1 MVLEQL
7 PKNNVQ
13 RKQQYF
19 LVWYTHHG
27 KGISHVNEA
36 MVNFNVSF
44 FDVNMDISH
53 GKFISGKSSHTH
65 HANLPAVK
73 GSFTTVKR
81 SRVAAPIGKAAS
93 QAKDKGEIS
102 FFCLFQGLFW

>member
-1 MVLEQL
+1 MLLEQL

-13 RKQQYF
+13 IKQQYF
-19 LVWYTHHG
+19 LVWYTHPD

-44 FDVNMDISH
+44 FDGNMDISH
-53 GKFISGKSSHTH
+53 EKFISGKVRSHPPRQ
-65 HANLPAVK
+65 LPAVK
-73 GSFTTVKR
+73 GSFTTGKV
-81 SRVAAPIGKAAS
+81 SCVTAPIGKAAS
-93 QAKDKGEIS
+93 QAGDYGEIS